1 MKKHLKSESG
11 FTLIEVLI
19 TLVIMSIVSGV
30 IYSVFATGLK
40 LYQKIGI
47 EAQLRDDADYV
58 ATMILNEM
66 YNNPPNFITNYETS
80 TSKGIEL
87 VRFKPKNVDG
97 YLVEDS
103 TEIEQDLLIYFESD
117 RFYVERIQ
125 RVMEEGVEKII
136 SLEKNQI
143 SSESSK
149 FTNIDEDGRPQNS
162 TITYTC
168 TKEGL
173 AGKCEHGRISLAIVI
188 ADDND
193 RLSNL
198 LKTKPLLLESSFG
211 F

>member
-1 MKKHLKSESG
+1 MKMHLKSESG
-11 FTLIEVLI
+11 LTLIEVLI

-117 RFYVERIQ
+117 HFYVERIQ
-125 RVMEEGVEKII
+125 RVTEEGVERII
-136 SLEKNQI
+136 SLEKTQI

-149 FTNIDEDGRPQNS
+149 FTIIDDDGHQQS
-162 TITYTC
+162 SSITYNC

-173 AGKCEHGRISLAIVI
+173 AGKCEHGRITLDIVI
-188 ADDND
+188 ADNND

-198 LKTKPLLLESSFG
+198 LRTKPLLLESSFG